1 MILNNKK
8 LPDFKEELNR
18 QELFI
23 AILYTI
29 LFALFVTAIV
39 IAIWFLF
46 PYSIIFVIAVIVL
59 LPIVLT
65 FADFR

>member
-8 LPDFKEELNR
+8 LPDFREELNR

-29 LFALFVTAIV
+29 LLAGIATAIV
-39 IAIWFLF
+39 TAIWFLF
-46 PYSIIFVIAVIVL
+46 PYSIIFVIAVIIL

>member
-8 LPDFKEELNR
+8 LPDFKNELNR

-29 LFALFVTAIV
+29 LLAGVVTAIV
-39 IAIWFLF
+39 TAIWFLF
-46 PYSIIFVIAVIVL
+46 PYSIIFVIAVIIL